1 MDDLVNRIF
10 RKVLPHEISEKTE
23 KLLKNIALLTR
34 FSQCNSNH
42 IWLVSSHNVFVF
54 SILCDLDLLCMV
66 ENRTPT

>member
-42 IWLVSSHNVFVF
+42 I
-54 SILCDLDLLCMV
+54 
-66 ENRTPT
+66 

>member
-10 RKVLPHEISEKTE
+10 RKVLPHGISEKTE

-42 IWLVSSHNVFVF
+42 I
-54 SILCDLDLLCMV
+54 
-66 ENRTPT
+66 